1 MKITDLFDLAFFNKM
16 IEEGYVAL
24 KDHPT
29 NPDVVIANYTQKT
42 QGDSYW
48 NEVTEQCRGL
58 IYNSQTGEVL

>member
-16 IEEGYVAL
+16 IEDGFVAL
-24 KDHPT
+24 EEHPT
-29 NPDVVIANYTQKT
+29 HPDVVIANYTKKA
-42 QGDSYW
+42 QGDGYW

>member
-29 NPDVVIANYTQKT
+29 NPDVVIANYTKKT
-42 QGDSYW
+42 QGEGHW